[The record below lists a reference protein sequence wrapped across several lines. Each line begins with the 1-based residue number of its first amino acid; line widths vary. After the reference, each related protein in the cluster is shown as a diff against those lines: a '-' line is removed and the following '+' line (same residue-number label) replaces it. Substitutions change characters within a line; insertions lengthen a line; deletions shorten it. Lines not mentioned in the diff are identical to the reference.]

1 MTCFKRR
8 CFAVIL
14 ALLAIGPA
22 AWGADNVL
30 KIMPLGD
37 SNTRGTYPRGAGP
50 NSAEEGAGGYRYP
63 LQQML
68 TAGGY
73 QFDFVGSQ
81 TSNAVGESG
90 LSTWPSSQWIYDP
103 TFDRDHHGCAGFS
116 NNMLITGGT
125 VPTLVGDPINA
136 APPLVDC
143 LTMYQPDIVLL
154 MSGTNFS
161 WATKSVAEN
170 LTSLDAVIRTIT
182 ANSPN
187 TWVLVSTIYDRWDTD
202 AARLGTDAYNAGIPD
217 LVLAAQERGERVA
230 FVDAGAALSRDD
242 FLRADGTMGDGIHPR
257 AVNSG
262 KPAAVWYEAIQA
274 VAPTPAPEPGTMVL
288 LSLGGASWLCRKQF
302 LRRRLLPSKTR

>member
-1 MTCFKRR
+1 MTCFRGC
-8 CFAVIL
+8 CFAVVL
-14 ALLAIGPA
+14 ALSAIVPA
-22 AWGADNVL
+22 ARGADNVL

-90 LSTWPSSQWIYDP
+90 LSTWPSSEWIYDP

-116 NNMLITGGT
+116 NTMLITGGT
-125 VPTLVGDPINA
+125 VPTVVGDPIND

-143 LTMYQPDIVLL
+143 LAMYQPDIVLL
-154 MSGTNFS
+154 MSGTNFGWTTRS
-161 WATKSVAEN
+161 YEEN
-170 LTSLDAVIRTIT
+170 LASLDTVIRTIT

-230 FVDAGAALSRDD
+230 FVDTGAALSRDD
-242 FLRADGTMGDGIHPR
+242 FLRADGTMGDGIHPA
-257 AVNSG
+257 AVNAG
-262 KPAAVWYEAIQA
+262 KPAAIWYEAIQS
-274 VAPTPAPEPGTMVL
+274 VAPTPTPEPGTLVL
-288 LSLGGASWLCRKQF
+288 LSIGGASWLCGKRI
-302 LRRRLLPSKTR
+302 LRRRLLFSKPR